1 MPTAE
6 DAFRACARVGID
18 VQGAFQR
25 FHPAPPPSPN
35 DTASLSHWLDTIRGS
50 TSIVELAALAATNR
64 FTIARWL
71 AGKAKPRLHEFLLF
85 VDVVTGRCCDLVANL
100 VPIESVP
107 ALQPAHLARSLA
119 RELAHEEP
127 WTEAILRVLESRPC
141 GPGEIAAQLGID
153 VETERRCLDKLM
165 RANIVRA
172 VGGHYSVIGEL
183 SVDTRAVPR
192 LKAHW
197 AAVGQKRLAAPY
209 DGDVFAYNVM
219 SVAPKDLDAIRE
231 RLLGAY
237 REIRAI
243 VTGSPG
249 TGSVALVNLQLVQ
262 FPIPQQNPIAA
273 TSELPLSRAAP
284 TQEDPPRKSPAVPSS
299 PTASRRL
306 GRRRARRAPRAP

>member
-50 TSIVELAALAATNR
+50 TSILELAALAATNR

-71 AGKAKPRLHEFLLF
+71 AGRAKPRLHEFLLF

-107 ALQPAHLARSLA
+107 ALQAAHLARSLA
-119 RELAHEEP
+119 RELAHDEP

-153 VETERRCLDKLM
+153 VETERRCIDKLM

-172 VGGHYSVIGEL
+172 AGGHYSVIGEL
-183 SVDTRAVPR
+183 TVDTQAVPR

-219 SVAPKDLDAIRE
+219 SVAHKDLAAIRE
-231 RLLGAY
+231 RLLGAF

-243 VTGSPG
+243 VTGSRG
-249 TGSVALVNLQLVQ
+249 NGSVALVNLQLVQ
-262 FPIPQQNPIAA
+262 FLTPQDSSNADASGLPVSCEAPMQPNLLRRSPSAPSLPAA
-273 TSELPLSRAAP
+273 S
-284 TQEDPPRKSPAVPSS
+284 PR
-299 PTASRRL
+299 L
-306 GRRRARRAPRAP
+306 RRRRTRRAPKKQ